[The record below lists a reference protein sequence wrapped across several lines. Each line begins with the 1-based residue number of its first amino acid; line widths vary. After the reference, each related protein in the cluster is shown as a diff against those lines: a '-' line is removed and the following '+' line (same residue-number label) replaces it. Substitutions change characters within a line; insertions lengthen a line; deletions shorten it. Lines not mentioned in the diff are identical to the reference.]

1 MDFAVGR
8 TQVSSAEIDSVL
20 IAGLYRRTKPLLIA
34 NLGALSLLGL
44 SLLNSAQTLH
54 IVLWACTLAGW
65 TMVRFGLAK
74 AFLRRPRH
82 NSEARLWTYTF
93 AIGSGIAGSLWGSSL
108 FLIESL
114 EPESARLVTAFLM
127 AALSAAAIA
136 GYTNSMLAFAAFVVP
151 SLLPFGARLTWLDGS
166 FHPLIAAFV
175 IFWAWLL
182 WSMARHLNDGFKDSI
197 ALVLHNQNLAKR
209 LSRAKDVAEAAS
221 LAKTRFLANMSHEL
235 RTPLNAI
242 VGYSEV
248 MANRMLG
255 PIGNPNYESY
265 SRNILDSGQHLLGM
279 IEKVLDVSSI
289 EAGKFHLSDDL
300 IDVDE
305 LVDSALRHVR
315 AAAQDDDIALNAAVA
330 RDLPYIRGDAIKMR
344 QVLLNLLSN
353 AVKFTPPKG
362 EVTVSADRMPDG
374 GIALVIAD
382 TGIGIAQE
390 DLDRV
395 LTPFRQLEDQ
405 DHLKR
410 SREANGQ
417 GGHTN
422 AGLGLPL
429 AKLLTEL
436 HGGDFLLE
444 SRPNAGTKVTV
455 TLPSERVTPRPTV
468 PGGNRWSNA
477 AE

>member
-1 MDFAVGR
+1 MDFAASR
-8 TQVSSAEIDSVL
+8 TQVSSAEIDAVL
-20 IAGLYRRTKPLLIA
+20 ISGLYRRTKPLLIA
-34 NLGALSLLGL
+34 NLGALSLLSL
-44 SLLNSAQTLH
+44 SLLNSAKTLH

-65 TMVRFGLAK
+65 TMLRFVLAK
-74 AFLRRPRH
+74 TYLSRPPD
-82 NSEARLWTYTF
+82 NSEARLWTYAF
-93 AIGSGIAGSLWGSSL
+93 AVGSGVAGLLWGSSL

-114 EPESARLVTAFLM
+114 APENARLVTAFLM

-136 GYTNSMLAFAAFVVP
+136 GYTNSMLAFVAFVLP
-151 SLLPFGARLTWLDGS
+151 SLLPFGIRLTWLDGS
-166 FHPLIAAFV
+166 FHALIAAFV

-197 ALVLHNQNLAKR
+197 GLVLHNQNLAKR

-242 VGYSEV
+242 VGYSEM

-255 PIGNPNYESY
+255 PIGNPTYESY

-289 EAGKFHLSDDL
+289 EAGKFNLSEDL
-300 IDVDE
+300 IDVEE
-305 LVDSALRHVR
+305 LVDSAVRHVR
-315 AAAQDDDIALNAAVA
+315 AGADEDRIKLHVEVERN
-330 RDLPYIRGDAIKMR
+330 LPYLRGDAIKM
-344 QVLLNLLSN
+344 QQILLNLLSN
-353 AVKFTPPKG
+353 AVKFTPPG
-362 EVTVSADRMPDG
+362 GHVMIVADRLSDG
-374 GIALVIAD
+374 GIALAIAD
-382 TGIGIAQE
+382 TGTGIAQE
-390 DLDRV
+390 HLERV

-410 SREANGQ
+410 SSAQNGQ

-436 HGGDFLLE
+436 HDGGFLLE
-444 SRPNAGTKVTV
+444 SRPNFGTTVTV
-455 TLPSERVTPRPTV
+455 TLPPERVAPRPKL
-468 PGGNRWSNA
+468 PGGDRWRKA

>member
-1 MDFAVGR
+1 MDFAASR

-20 IAGLYRRTKPLLIA
+20 ISGLYRRTKPLLIA
-34 NLGALSLLGL
+34 NLGALSLLSF
-44 SLLNSAQTLH
+44 SLISSAATLH
-54 IVLWACTLAGW
+54 IVLWAGTLAGW
-65 TMVRFGLAK
+65 TMLRFVLAK
-74 AFLRRPRH
+74 TYLSRPRE
-82 NSEARLWTYTF
+82 NSEARLWTYAF
-93 AIGSGIAGSLWGSSL
+93 AVGSGVAGLLWGSSL

-114 EPESARLVTAFLM
+114 EPETARLVTAFLM

-136 GYTNSMLAFAAFVVP
+136 GYTNSMLAFAAFILP
-151 SLLPFGARLTWLDGS
+151 SLLPFGIRLTWLDGS
-166 FHPLIAAFV
+166 FHAMIAAFV

-182 WSMARHLNDGFKDSI
+182 YSMARHLNDGFKDSI
-197 ALVLHNQNLAKR
+197 GLVLHNQNLAKR

-242 VGYSEV
+242 VGYSEM
-248 MANRMLG
+248 MAKRMLG
-255 PIGNPNYESY
+255 PIGNPAYESY

-289 EAGKFHLSDDL
+289 EAGKFNLSDDL
-300 IDVDE
+300 IDVED
-305 LVDSALRHVR
+305 LVGSALRHVQ
-315 AAAQDDDIALNAAVA
+315 AAATEDQIQIHVEVE
-330 RDLPYIRGDAIKMR
+330 RDLPYLRGDAIKMR
-344 QVLLNLLSN
+344 QILLNLLSN
-353 AVKFTPPKG
+353 AVKFTPPQG
-362 EVTVSADRMPDG
+362 QVMIVADRLPDG
-374 GIALVIAD
+374 GIALAIAD
-382 TGIGIAQE
+382 TGIGIAQD
-390 DLDRV
+390 DLERV

-410 SREANGQ
+410 SSAPNGQ

-436 HGGDFLLE
+436 HDGGFLLE
-444 SRPNAGTKVTV
+444 SRPNFGTTV
-455 TLPSERVTPRPTV
+455 TITLPPERMAPRPKA
-468 PGGNRWSNA
+468 PRGDRWNKA